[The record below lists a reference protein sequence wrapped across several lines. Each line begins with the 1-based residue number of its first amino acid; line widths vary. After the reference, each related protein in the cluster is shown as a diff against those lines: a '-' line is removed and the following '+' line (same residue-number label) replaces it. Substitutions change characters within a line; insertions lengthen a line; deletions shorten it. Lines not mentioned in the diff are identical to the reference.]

1 MKESHVH
8 LTGLWKL
15 GLSLSH
21 EHHYPG
27 LKQKGLHAQHA
38 YRQSQK
44 QERFFAL
51 RTESVSGELNL
62 LQLYAV
68 VQHQSEWNGKESHA
82 CLTCFRKLG
91 LLLPHALGWNRQVQ
105 SELNNSESH
114 LIWHV
119 ITSWVCLW
127 HLWFT
132 PPSLMEE
139 ASWKGL
145 LSLGAGGVKYSS
157 TLLSFTCTCTL
168 GLVRH
173 FLMCLVQLQ
182 CTCIYSD
189 VPADNR

>member
-15 GLSLSH
+15 GLPLSH

-62 LQLYAV
+62 LQPYAV
-68 VQHQSEWNGKESHA
+68 VQRQSEWNGKESHA
-82 CLTCFRKLG
+82 CLTCFWKLG

-105 SELNNSESH
+105 SELINSESH

-119 ITSWVCLW
+119 FTSWVCLW

-132 PPSLMEE
+132 PPLSHGRGKLKRITVIG
-139 ASWKGL
+139 SWRCE
-145 LSLGAGGVKYSS
+145 V
-157 TLLSFTCTCTL
+157 F
-168 GLVRH
+168 
-173 FLMCLVQLQ
+173 
-182 CTCIYSD
+182 IYPSVFYMYLRFSKALFD
-189 VPADNR
+189 VFGSITMYMYILWCSCWQ